1 MRPVIAQEEEELE
14 YLEWLKT
21 EYVPISGGDES
32 AGSDDSGSGD
42 AEGNADA
49 GSEGTGDGSSQNS
62 GEGEPKDDKGV
73 PLKNRLEEE
82 RRKREKAERQLAEEK
97 AAARARQEEW
107 ERQQAAIRKPDG
119 NGEPEEDLDTLA
131 ITDPARYR
139 ELVAQDAA
147 KRATESVRKEIAERE
162 RAKEAQVTFERL
174 KDQFDE
180 LADSESDFYRE
191 VDKEYTDRLKRYG
204 LQFDAR
210 TLEDVVQLIAYR
222 RQKKPAQR
230 STERPPVGETGHPR
244 ETGARN
250 TKITDGSKKLAK
262 ALGFSEKRL
271 QSAFSRDLSG
281 EIGTGTRG

>member
-1 MRPVIAQEEEELE
+1 MRPVIAQEELE

-32 AGSDDSGSGD
+32 ADSENGSGETEGA
-42 AEGNADA
+42 AEEGAHEE
-49 GSEGTGDGSSQNS
+49 GSKGETGD
-62 GEGEPKDDKGV
+62 EPKDEKGV

-82 RRKREKAERQLAEEK
+82 RRKREKAERQLAEER

-107 ERQQAAIRKPDG
+107 ERQQAAIRKPEESAD
-119 NGEPEEDLDTLA
+119 PDEDLDSLA

-139 ELVAQDAA
+139 ELVAADAA
-147 KRATESVRKEIAERE
+147 KKATESMRREISERE

-174 KDQFDE
+174 KDQFDD
-180 LADSESDFYRE
+180 LADADSEFYRE
-191 VDKEYTDRLKRYG
+191 VDKEYTERLRRYG
-204 LQFDAR
+204 LQYDAR

-222 RQKKPAQR
+222 KQKKPIQR
-230 STERPPVGETGHPR
+230 SSERPPVGETGHPR
-244 ETGARN
+244 DTGTR
-250 TKITDGSKKLAK
+250 TKVTDGSKRVAK

-271 QSAFSRDLSG
+271 AAAFARDLSS

>member
-1 MRPVIAQEEEELE
+1 MRPVIAQEDLE

-21 EYVPISGGDES
+21 EYVPISGGDDSEDTS
-32 AGSDDSGSGD
+32 GGSGTGQQEGSGD
-42 AEGNADA
+42 TGDAGAGEGNTQGHDP
-49 GSEGTGDGSSQNS
+49 N
-62 GEGEPKDDKGV
+62 EPKDEKGV

-107 ERQQAAIRKPDG
+107 ERQQAQARKPDG
-119 NGEPEEDLDTLA
+119 SSEPEEDLDSLA

-139 ELVAQDAA
+139 DLVAQEAA
-147 KRATESVRKEIAERE
+147 KKASESVRREIAERE
-162 RAKEAQVTFERL
+162 RAKDAQATFERL

-180 LADSESDFYRE
+180 LADADSEFYQE
-191 VDKEYTDRLKRYG
+191 VDREYTERLRRYG

-210 TLEDVVQLIAYR
+210 TLEDVVHLIAYR
-222 RQKKPAQR
+222 KQKKPVQR
-230 STERPPVGETGHPR
+230 SSERPPVGETGHPR
-244 ETGARN
+244 DTGSRN
-250 TKITDGSKKLAK
+250 TKITDGSKRVAK

-271 QSAFSRDLSG
+271 AAAFSRDLSG

>member
-1 MRPVIAQEEEELE
+1 MRPVIAQEEQE

-32 AGSDDSGSGD
+32 AGSAEAATGESEGNGD
-42 AEGNADA
+42 AGAAEG
-49 GSEGTGDGSSQNS
+49 GSENAGD
-62 GEGEPKDDKGV
+62 EPKDDKGV

-97 AAARARQEEW
+97 AATRARQEEW
-107 ERQQAAIRKPDG
+107 DRQQASARKPEG
-119 NGEPEEDLDTLA
+119 GGETEEDLDSLA

-139 ELVAQDAA
+139 ELVTEQAA
-147 KRATESVRKEIAERE
+147 RKASESVRREMAERE

-174 KDQFDE
+174 KDQYDD
-180 LADSESDFYRE
+180 LADAESDFYQE
-191 VDKEYTDRLKRYG
+191 VDKEYTAKLKRLG
-204 LQFDAR
+204 LQFDAQL
-210 TLEDVVQLIAYR
+210 LEDTVQLLAYR

-230 STERPPVGETGHPR
+230 SSERPPVGETGHPR
-244 ETGARN
+244 ETGSRT

-281 EIGTGTRG
+281 EVGTGSRQ